1 MKTVRLS
8 TVAATTSLLALSL
21 WRKSVSQATAVPTQI
36 DPTVFVNQFE
46 ATSGK
51 YEGCRRSDAKGI
63 CAIDEFVT
71 TPDAKALSTASV
83 VSGKPIPVVVRFSV
97 GGSTPKAPDNA
108 KTQRK
113 ACRA

>member
-1 MKTVRLS
+1 MKPVRLS
-8 TVAATTSLLALSL
+8 TVAATTSLLALNAIAQ
-21 WRKSVSQATAVPTQI
+21 VSQATAVPTQI

-51 YEGCRRSDAKGI
+51 YGSYRRSDAKGV
-63 CAIDEFVT
+63 CAIGEFVT

-83 VSGKPIPVVVRFSV
+83 VSGKPIPVVVRFLV